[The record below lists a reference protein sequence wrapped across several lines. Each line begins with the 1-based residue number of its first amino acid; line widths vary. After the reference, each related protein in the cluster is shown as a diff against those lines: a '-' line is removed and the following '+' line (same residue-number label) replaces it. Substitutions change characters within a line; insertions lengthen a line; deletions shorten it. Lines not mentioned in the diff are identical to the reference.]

1 MAGQQRVQN
10 YLDRHRIS
18 ALFEDLM
25 ARLIKNTPQEP
36 IPYLIRILQKFDD
49 KSKKPFQENPLAPKT
64 KPLTPGLS
72 KTPRVRPKDPLT
84 QSTSSLRKNP
94 PLSRSTGHL
103 SRSTSNLAKEP
114 SGAKGGSPSSP
125 GYAWQPGTAPRGA
138 DRGHQRPWVSNTMKD
153 KPVAGKFGEDRGY
166 ERPWIANMKKIKY
179 EQAQLKARKLRKS
192 SSTGGEAEGSSKS
205 TPSSE
210 ADSMDV
216 DQIFEM
222 TQDKPP
228 VRPKTLFSN
237 PASQAWVD
245 PDPKPYQPPPP
256 KPYQPPEQVEEAFL
270 AEELS
275 ADKLMKRYEK
285 ESPKTDSVESEKK
298 KIEQR
303 RAKPDQ
309 KAKKH
314 KEELAAL
321 VEAQRKVETLG
332 YLDSGGEADD
342 PDQGGYEEAT
352 DVLEDVS
359 DLMDEGVTNVK
370 STGQKVRRRPP
381 PAPQV
386 KVGVCSRCA
395 NVVGGGDG
403 ASTAAGF
410 TQGYGAYA
418 SIDSSSEVSFS
429 SSSDFESASQVTGP
443 RPMAWEGT
451 TDDVHSVRPG
461 ATRSMTHDQASELF
475 QSSSQYKSGG
485 AEGSSSYHVQ
495 TSREVR
501 SSQRW
506 ESSSYTSEVERRV
519 TGTESLLDRGRSWAQ
534 PGSDDDSSV

>member
-18 ALFEDLM
+18 SLFEDLM

-36 IPYLIRILQKFDD
+36 VPYLIKILQKFDE
-49 KSKKPFQENPLAPKT
+49 KAKKPFQENPLAPKT

-94 PLSRSTGHL
+94 PLSRSTGQL

-125 GYAWQPGTAPRGA
+125 GYAWQPGT
-138 DRGHQRPWVSNTMKD
+138 
-153 KPVAGKFGEDRGY
+153 VAGKFGVDRGY

-192 SSTGGEAEGSSKS
+192 SSTGGEVEGSSKS

-222 TQDKPP
+222 TQEKPP

-245 PDPKPYQPPPP
+245 QDPKTYQPPPP
-256 KPYQPPEQVEEAFL
+256 KPYQPPDQVEEAFL

-359 DLMDEGVTNVK
+359 DLMDEGMTNVK

-443 RPMAWEGT
+443 RPIAWEGT

-461 ATRSMTHDQASELF
+461 TTRSMTHDQASELF

>member
-1 MAGQQRVQN
+1 MAGPQKVQN

-36 IPYLIRILQKFDD
+36 VPYLIKILQKFDE

-72 KTPRVRPKDPLT
+72 KTQRIQSKNPLT
-84 QSTSSLRKNP
+84 KSTSSLRKD
-94 PLSRSTGHL
+94 PLSKSTGQL

-138 DRGHQRPWVSNTMKD
+138 DRGHQRPLPSNAMKD
-153 KPVAGKFGEDRGY
+153 KHATGKFGVDRGY
-166 ERPWIANMKKIKY
+166 ERPWIANMRKIKY
-179 EQAQLKARKLRKS
+179 EQAQLKA
-192 SSTGGEAEGSSKS
+192 
-205 TPSSE
+205 
-210 ADSMDV
+210 
-216 DQIFEM
+216 
-222 TQDKPP
+222 
-228 VRPKTLFSN
+228 
-237 PASQAWVD
+237 SQAWVD
-245 PDPKPYQPPPP
+245 MDPQPYQPPPP
-256 KPYQPPEQVEEAFL
+256 KPYQPPDQVEEAFL
-270 AEELS
+270 KEELS
-275 ADKLMKRYEK
+275 ADKLMKQYEK
-285 ESPKTDSVESEKK
+285 ESSKNDSAASDKQKV
-298 KIEQR
+298 EQR

-332 YLDSGGEADD
+332 YLDSGGETGD

-352 DVLEDVS
+352 DVLEDAS
-359 DLMDEGVTNVK
+359 DLMDEGVANVK
-370 STGQKVRRRPP
+370 STGKKVRRRPP

-395 NVVGGGDG
+395 NVQGGGDG
-403 ASTAAGF
+403 GSTVAGF
-410 TQGYGAYA
+410 AQGYGAYA
-418 SIDSSSEVSFS
+418 SIDSSSEVSHS
-429 SSSDFESASQVTGP
+429 SSSDFESASQVSGP

-451 TDDVHSVRPG
+451 TDDVKSTRPG
-461 ATRSMTHDQASELF
+461 TTRSMTHDQASELF
-475 QSSSQYKSGG
+475 HQSSSQYRSGG
-485 AEGSSSYHVQ
+485 AEGSSSYRVES
-495 TSREVR
+495 SREVR

-506 ESSSYTSEVERRV
+506 ETSSHTSEVERRL
-519 TGTESLLDRGRSWAQ
+519 TGTESLLERGRSWAQ

>member
-18 ALFEDLM
+18 SLFEDLM

-36 IPYLIRILQKFDD
+36 VPYLIKILQKFDE
-49 KSKKPFQENPLAPKT
+49 KAKKPFQENPLAPKT

-94 PLSRSTGHL
+94 PLSRSTGQL

-125 GYAWQPGTAPRGA
+125 GYAWQPGT
-138 DRGHQRPWVSNTMKD
+138 
-153 KPVAGKFGEDRGY
+153 VAGKFGVDRGY

-179 EQAQLKARKLRKS
+179 EQAQLKA
-192 SSTGGEAEGSSKS
+192 
-205 TPSSE
+205 
-210 ADSMDV
+210 
-216 DQIFEM
+216 
-222 TQDKPP
+222 
-228 VRPKTLFSN
+228 
-237 PASQAWVD
+237 SQAWVD
-245 PDPKPYQPPPP
+245 QDPKTYQPPPP
-256 KPYQPPEQVEEAFL
+256 KPYQPPDQVEEAFL

-359 DLMDEGVTNVK
+359 DLMDEGMTNVK

-443 RPMAWEGT
+443 RPIAWEGT

-461 ATRSMTHDQASELF
+461 TTRSMTHDQASELF

>member
-1 MAGQQRVQN
+1 MAGPQKVQN

-36 IPYLIRILQKFDD
+36 VPYLIKILQKFDE

-72 KTPRVRPKDPLT
+72 KTQRIQSKNPLT
-84 QSTSSLRKNP
+84 KSTSSLRKD
-94 PLSRSTGHL
+94 PLSKSTGQL

-125 GYAWQPGTAPRGA
+125 GYAWQPGNAT
-138 DRGHQRPWVSNTMKD
+138 
-153 KPVAGKFGEDRGY
+153 
-166 ERPWIANMKKIKY
+166 
-179 EQAQLKARKLRKS
+179 ARKLHKS
-192 SSTGGEAEGSSKS
+192 SSTADDAEGSIKS
-205 TPSSE
+205 TLSSE

-222 TQDKPP
+222 SQEKPP

-245 PDPKPYQPPPP
+245 MDPQPYQPPPP
-256 KPYQPPEQVEEAFL
+256 KPYQPPDQVEEAFL
-270 AEELS
+270 KEELS
-275 ADKLMKRYEK
+275 ADKLMKQYEK
-285 ESPKTDSVESEKK
+285 ESSKNDSAASDKQKV
-298 KIEQR
+298 EQR

-332 YLDSGGEADD
+332 YLDSGGETGD

-352 DVLEDVS
+352 DVLEDAS
-359 DLMDEGVTNVK
+359 DLMDEGVANVK
-370 STGQKVRRRPP
+370 STGKKVRRRPP

-395 NVVGGGDG
+395 NVQGGGDG
-403 ASTAAGF
+403 GSTVAGF
-410 TQGYGAYA
+410 AQGYGAYA
-418 SIDSSSEVSFS
+418 SIDSSSEVSHS
-429 SSSDFESASQVTGP
+429 SSSDFESASQVSGP

-451 TDDVHSVRPG
+451 TDDVKSTRPG
-461 ATRSMTHDQASELF
+461 TTRSMTHDQASELF
-475 QSSSQYKSGG
+475 HQSSSQYRSGG
-485 AEGSSSYHVQ
+485 AEGSSSYRVES
-495 TSREVR
+495 SREVR

-506 ESSSYTSEVERRV
+506 ETSSHTSEVERRL
-519 TGTESLLDRGRSWAQ
+519 TGTESLLERGRSWAQ

>member
-1 MAGQQRVQN
+1 MAGPQKVQN

-36 IPYLIRILQKFDD
+36 VPYLIKILQKFDE

-72 KTPRVRPKDPLT
+72 KTQRIQSKNPLT
-84 QSTSSLRKNP
+84 KSTSSLRKD
-94 PLSRSTGHL
+94 PLSKSTGQL

-125 GYAWQPGTAPRGA
+125 GYAWQPGNAT
-138 DRGHQRPWVSNTMKD
+138 
-153 KPVAGKFGEDRGY
+153 GKFGVDRGY
-166 ERPWIANMKKIKY
+166 ERPWIANMRKIKY
-179 EQAQLKARKLRKS
+179 EQAQLKARKLHKS
-192 SSTGGEAEGSSKS
+192 SSTADDAEGSIKS
-205 TPSSE
+205 TLSSE

-222 TQDKPP
+222 SQEKPP

-245 PDPKPYQPPPP
+245 MDPQPYQPPPP
-256 KPYQPPEQVEEAFL
+256 KPYQPPDQVEEAFL
-270 AEELS
+270 KEELS
-275 ADKLMKRYEK
+275 ADKLMKQYEK
-285 ESPKTDSVESEKK
+285 ESSKNDSAASDKQKV
-298 KIEQR
+298 EQR

-332 YLDSGGEADD
+332 YLDSGGETGD

-352 DVLEDVS
+352 DVLEDAS
-359 DLMDEGVTNVK
+359 DLMDEGVANVK
-370 STGQKVRRRPP
+370 STGKKVRRRPP

-395 NVVGGGDG
+395 NVQGGGDG
-403 ASTAAGF
+403 GSTVAGF
-410 TQGYGAYA
+410 AQGYGAYA
-418 SIDSSSEVSFS
+418 SIDSSSEVSHS
-429 SSSDFESASQVTGP
+429 SSSDFESASQVSGP

-451 TDDVHSVRPG
+451 TDDVKSTRPG
-461 ATRSMTHDQASELF
+461 TTRSMTHDQASELF
-475 QSSSQYKSGG
+475 HQSSSQYRSGG
-485 AEGSSSYHVQ
+485 AEGSSSYRVES
-495 TSREVR
+495 SREVR

-506 ESSSYTSEVERRV
+506 ETSSHTSEVERRL
-519 TGTESLLDRGRSWAQ
+519 TGTESLLERGRSWAQ

>member
-1 MAGQQRVQN
+1 MAGPQKVQN

-36 IPYLIRILQKFDD
+36 VPYLIKILQKFDE

-72 KTPRVRPKDPLT
+72 KTQRIQSKNPLT
-84 QSTSSLRKNP
+84 KSTSSLRKD
-94 PLSRSTGHL
+94 PLSKSTGQL

-138 DRGHQRPWVSNTMKD
+138 DRGHQRPLPSNAMKD
-153 KPVAGKFGEDRGY
+153 KP
-166 ERPWIANMKKIKY
+166 
-179 EQAQLKARKLRKS
+179 
-192 SSTGGEAEGSSKS
+192 
-205 TPSSE
+205 
-210 ADSMDV
+210 
-216 DQIFEM
+216 
-222 TQDKPP
+222 
-228 VRPKTLFSN
+228 
-237 PASQAWVD
+237 SQAWVD
-245 PDPKPYQPPPP
+245 MDPQPYQPPPP
-256 KPYQPPEQVEEAFL
+256 KPYQPPDQVEEAFL
-270 AEELS
+270 KEELS
-275 ADKLMKRYEK
+275 ADKLMKQYEK
-285 ESPKTDSVESEKK
+285 ESSKNDSAASDKQKV
-298 KIEQR
+298 EQR

-332 YLDSGGEADD
+332 YLDSGGETGD

-352 DVLEDVS
+352 DVLEDAS
-359 DLMDEGVTNVK
+359 DLMDEGVANVK
-370 STGQKVRRRPP
+370 STGKKVRRRPP

-395 NVVGGGDG
+395 NVQGGGDG
-403 ASTAAGF
+403 GSTVAGF
-410 TQGYGAYA
+410 AQGYGAYA
-418 SIDSSSEVSFS
+418 SIDSSSEVSHS
-429 SSSDFESASQVTGP
+429 SSSDFESASQVSGP

-451 TDDVHSVRPG
+451 TDDVKSTRPG
-461 ATRSMTHDQASELF
+461 TTRSMTHDQASELF
-475 QSSSQYKSGG
+475 HQSSSQYRSGG
-485 AEGSSSYHVQ
+485 AEGSSSYRVES
-495 TSREVR
+495 SREVR

-506 ESSSYTSEVERRV
+506 ETSSHTSEVERRL
-519 TGTESLLDRGRSWAQ
+519 TGTESLLERGRSWAQ